1 MARRRPGVLI
11 VVWNRAV
18 RALIL
23 PAAVLVLWT
32 VVSGLGMVDPG
43 LLPAPHRILTTLWS
57 VREEVPIL
65 VVTLLGRAMRGFLI
79 GGLSGIGIGLVF
91 GYSRWARER
100 FVFTLD
106 LLRLVPFLALFPLLP
121 LWLGILGIAG
131 RADIVVVA
139 LGVFPVVAIRTVEVV
154 RGLDPGNPLP
164 APAPGG
170 LPSATDRSAAVS
182 VMIARF
188 LEGVRS
194 PVAAALGL
202 AVAIELLGQA
212 GLIVGVSRGIV
223 DRDAATVISTTLMST
238 WLLFAVLTVGTDLL
252 LGAAARAFTIRTQG
266 WLERSESGSVVSAV
280 GERGVVEE
288 PAQPLAKPRGLTVH
302 RLILLLGVLVVWV
315 WASGNG
321 PLNRVFLPTP
331 SDLIEL
337 FAGGRGYRP
346 DAGGP
351 FVEALLGAVW
361 VTARG
366 VPLGL
371 LIGTACGLL
380 AALVLASSR
389 WARVLLAFSMK
400 IVRPA
405 PLYTAVPLSL
415 LWFGSGVGA
424 HLAAV
429 ALAAFLILTIYASDA
444 VGYISDSNGRVDALV
459 GRAGAMS
466 AMLPHLI
473 AGLRLAVATAWG
485 LSVLTELMGA
495 SVGLGPGLMHLAV
508 VSMHYYLDVAPGL
521 LITFLYAGMA
531 IVSDYLLRA
540 VARRY
545 RPLYT
550 PLGLVGQQLPRS

>member
-1 MARRRPGVLI
+1 
-11 VVWNRAV
+11 
-18 RALIL
+18 
-23 PAAVLVLWT
+23 
-32 VVSGLGMVDPG
+32 
-43 LLPAPHRILTTLWS
+43 
-57 VREEVPIL
+57 
-65 VVTLLGRAMRGFLI
+65 MRGFLI

-121 LWLGILGIAG
+121 LWLGIAG

-139 LGVFPVVAIRTVEVV
+139 LGVFPVVAIRTVEMV

-164 APAPGG
+164 APATGG

-212 GLIVGVSRGIV
+212 GLIAFVSRGIV
-223 DRDAATVISTTLMST
+223 DRDTATVTLMST
-238 WLLFAVLTVGTDLL
+238 WLLFVVLTVGTDLL
-252 LGAAARAFTIRTQG
+252 LGAAARVFTIRTQR

-288 PAQPLAKPRGLTVH
+288 PAQPLAKPRGLTLC
-302 RLILLLGVLVVWV
+302 RLIFLLGVLVVWV

-331 SDLIEL
+331 LDLIEL
-337 FAGGRGYRP
+337 VTGGRGYRP

-366 VPLGL
+366 VLLGL
-371 LIGTACGLL
+371 LIGTACGLF
-380 AALVLASSR
+380 AALALASSR
-389 WARVLLAFSMK
+389 RARVLLAFSIK

-415 LWFGSGVGA
+415 LWFGEGVGA

-508 VSMHYYLDVAPGL
+508 VSMSYLDVAPGL
-521 LITFLYAGMA
+521 LITILYAGMA

>member
-1 MARRRPGVLI
+1 M
-11 VVWNRAV
+11 VWSRV
-18 RALIL
+18 FKALIL

-32 VVSGLGMVDPG
+32 VVSGLGVVDPG

-57 VREEVPIL
+57 IREEVPIL
-65 VVTLLGRAMRGFLI
+65 LARLLGSAMRGLLT

-121 LWLGILGIAG
+121 LWLGIAG

-139 LGVFPVVAIRTVEVV
+139 LGVFPIVAIRTVEMV
-154 RGLDPGNPLP
+154 RGLDPGNSLP
-164 APAPGG
+164 APATGG
-170 LPSATDRSAAVS
+170 LPSGIDRKTAISLR
-182 VMIARF
+182 IARF
-188 LEGVRS
+188 LEGSRS

-202 AVAIELLGQA
+202 AVAIELLGQTW
-212 GLIVGVSRGIV
+212 LIVQGIV
-223 DRDAATVISTTLMST
+223 DRDTAAAISTTLMPT
-238 WLLFAVLTVGTDLL
+238 WLLFAVFTVGTDFLL
-252 LGAAARAFTIRTQG
+252 EAATRAFTIRAQRR
-266 WLERSESGSVVSAV
+266 LERSELGSAVSAV

-288 PAQPLAKPRGLTVH
+288 PAQPPAKPHGLTLY
-302 RLILLLGVLVVWV
+302 RLLFLSGVLAVWV
-315 WASGNG
+315 LATGSGQI
-321 PLNRVFLPTP
+321 RVFLPTP
-331 SDLIEL
+331 WDLIEL
-337 FAGGRGYRP
+337 LTDGNGYRP
-346 DAGGP
+346 DTGGS
-351 FVEALLGAVW
+351 FAEALLEATW

-366 VPLGL
+366 VLLGL
-371 LIGTACGLL
+371 LIGTAFGLL

-389 WARVLLAFSMK
+389 WARDLLAFSLK
-400 IVRPA
+400 VVRPA
-405 PLYTAVPLSL
+405 PLYAIVPVSL

-424 HLAAV
+424 HVTAV

-444 VGYISDSNGRVDALV
+444 VGYISDSNGRVDTATGSSRVPV
-459 GRAGAMS
+459 GRTVAMS

-495 SVGLGPGLMHLAV
+495 SVGLMHLTV
-508 VSMHYYLDVAPGL
+508 VSMLYLDVAPGL

-531 IVSDYLLRA
+531 ILSDYLIRT

-545 RPLYT
+545 RPLYR
-550 PLGLVGQQLPRS
+550 PLGLVGLQLLRS